1 MKKTLLFP
9 ALAVLTALRL
19 SALPGFSPS
28 ISDVPGE
35 FVYYQDKTF
44 ERESY
49 IGFLMYDEKTY
60 AARYYAPFDSKKSAP
75 EMNVRVYV
83 TLDPDAGHIE
93 LTGEK
98 IISARTPDDG
108 EIINYIHDMLYE
120 LNARRIKAGLISE
133 STENTKGSS
142 FLFTGTAVKE
152 DFMQFGGT
160 VTVIYDSTVPLFSIK
175 AIENARG
182 TADFFVVTTGRIQ
195 SSEDTTFEDFK
206 GFPKNHNDKKHSFK
220 KPKKSKITEYELS
233 DGQRIS
239 LDECWQRSMENMWF
253 CQNAAVIS
261 IGTINVP
268 SGAKAASGK
277 TASSEVLR
285 TLLKSTGNSYCNWE
299 SVEIEN
305 NASGCTVRSTV
316 YQPSAE
322 NITVNIK
329 KLTAGTDEVFYF
341 LTAAVFKSAYDKNR
355 SYFESVI
362 KSYRVEQ

>member
-60 AARYYAPFDSKKSAP
+60 AVRYYAPSDPKTSAP

-120 LNARRIKAGLISE
+120 LNARRIKAGLIS
-133 STENTKGSS
+133 
-142 FLFTGTAVKE
+142 
-152 DFMQFGGT
+152 
-160 VTVIYDSTVPLFSIK
+160 
-175 AIENARG
+175 
-182 TADFFVVTTGRIQ
+182 
-195 SSEDTTFEDFK
+195 
-206 GFPKNHNDKKHSFK
+206 
-220 KPKKSKITEYELS
+220 
-233 DGQRIS
+233 
-239 LDECWQRSMENMWF
+239 
-253 CQNAAVIS
+253 
-261 IGTINVP
+261 
-268 SGAKAASGK
+268 
-277 TASSEVLR
+277 
-285 TLLKSTGNSYCNWE
+285 
-299 SVEIEN
+299 
-305 NASGCTVRSTV
+305 
-316 YQPSAE
+316 
-322 NITVNIK
+322 
-329 KLTAGTDEVFYF
+329 
-341 LTAAVFKSAYDKNR
+341 
-355 SYFESVI
+355 
-362 KSYRVEQ
+362 